1 MEILNTY
8 LTKAFQ
14 QHDPRIP
21 WGSLKY
27 LIGEVGCL
35 RGPSAGCPPGPKSGW
50 DLAPSYV
57 TSEPPVAPLMVPLP
71 VGQRPQVSASY
82 PQLLTESSLSR
93 VSSVHTEGLASPLG
107 VGSAPGHASGTSGPV
122 VPAGWTRGSTLETM
136 TAYRA
141 RGKASSGG
149 PTLTSPI
156 PETKVAAGFFAYC
169 LVSLSPA
176 KVAAHSP

>member
-57 TSEPPVAPLMVPLP
+57 TSEPPVAPLMVPLS

-82 PQLLTESSLSR
+82 PQLLTQSSLSR
-93 VSSVHTEGLASPLG
+93 VSSVPH
-107 VGSAPGHASGTSGPV
+107 
-122 VPAGWTRGSTLETM
+122 RGS
-136 TAYRA
+136 
-141 RGKASSGG
+141 GF
-149 PTLTSPI
+149 
-156 PETKVAAGFFAYC
+156 AAGNGQCPRPRLRHIGSRGARRVDAGVHSGDHDCVPGSWEGFLRWPNTDISNSRDKSGCWLLC
-169 LVSLSPA
+169 LLFS
-176 KVAAHSP
+176 